1 MHRIGLV
8 LFGEFEIM
16 SSAAVAVFE
25 VANLTAP
32 KPFYD
37 VRVLSENGGP
47 VRSSIGMIVET
58 TALSGACD
66 TLLVAAGI
74 VIEPASP
81 RLLELL
87 RRALPRSRRVAAI
100 CTGAFVLAE
109 AGLLDGRRATTHWL
123 HARDLQKRYPKV
135 RVEEDRIYVADGP
148 IWTSAGMTAGIDLAL
163 AMVEADL
170 GPELARQVAKAL
182 VVFHR
187 RGGGQSQFSTLLE
200 LEPKSDRI
208 QTALAYARQNL
219 RARLSNEQLA
229 RVAHLSPRQFTRSFR
244 AETGQSPARAVENLR
259 IEAARVMLEDAH
271 SIEDIADATGFGD
284 RERMRRAFVRNLGY
298 PPQAIRRGAG
308 GPSPRRRQ
316 LPRSALGQSRGTTVR
331 RHGVQS

>member
-1 MHRIGLV
+1 
-8 LFGEFEIM
+8 
-16 SSAAVAVFE
+16 
-25 VANLTAP
+25 
-32 KPFYD
+32 
-37 VRVLSENGGP
+37 
-47 VRSSIGMIVET
+47 
-58 TALSGACD
+58 
-66 TLLVAAGI
+66 
-74 VIEPASP
+74 
-81 RLLELL
+81 
-87 RRALPRSRRVAAI
+87 
-100 CTGAFVLAE
+100 
-109 AGLLDGRRATTHWL
+109 
-123 HARDLQKRYPKV
+123 V
-135 RVEEDRIYVADGP
+135 RVEEDRIYIADGP

-244 AETGQSPARAVENLR
+244 AETGQSPARAVESLR

-271 SIEDIADATGFGD
+271 SIEDIAEATGFGD
-284 RERMRRAFVRNLGY
+284 RERMRRAFVRNLGH
-298 PPQAIRRGAG
+298 PPQAIRRGLG
-308 GPSPRRRQ
+308 GVSIRARHQ
-316 LPRSALGQSRGTTVR
+316 LTRSA
-331 RHGVQS
+331 